1 MAREDNKII
10 PMIFDE
16 TFYRKMAIQNG
27 NNKIIIKQ
35 QITIAKCS
43 NCHLK
48 IMIFNYIMH
57 NV

>member
-16 TFYRKMAIQNG
+16 TFTVKWLYKNG

-35 QITIAKCS
+35 QITIAKC
-43 NCHLK
+43 
-48 IMIFNYIMH
+48 
-57 NV
+57 